1 MLAAPHAL
9 AEENI
14 TSDQI
19 ETDSNSTATSPT
31 TEAYTDNSQ
40 LNQAIS
46 QAKAEGIMTVKTEAE
61 SFETAQES
69 QENYSQQTQTVIEVT
84 QNYQEAKR
92 NYQTAEKAHQEYLK
106 QVETY
111 QQDLVQYQDYQKK
124 EQQYQVD
131 LKTTYRLAKARYDED
146 YQTALGNTDKAGY

>member
-1 MLAAPHAL
+1 MKTKHYQRLGIGLFASLLLLAAPHAL

-46 QAKAEGIMTVKTEAE
+46 QAKAEGIMTVKTEEE
-61 SFETAQES
+61 SFETAQNLRRTILNKLRPS
-69 QENYSQQTQTVIEVT
+69 L
-84 QNYQEAKR
+84 KR
-92 NYQTAEKAHQEYLK
+92 PKLSRS
-106 QVETY
+106 ET
-111 QQDLVQYQDYQKK
+111 
-124 EQQYQVD
+124 
-131 LKTTYRLAKARYDED
+131 
-146 YQTALGNTDKAGY
+146 